1 MNSMSFGFIIPIC
14 IRNDIHFNQLK
25 RCINS
30 IRNFYENIKIILI
43 DDSNIEYT
51 KQIEDY
57 FKVDNNIVI
66 KESLMNGSADQQVF
80 KVLLETELFEKA
92 IFIQDSMILNKK
104 LEGIDEINLQFIWHF
119 TNHRVHWDIIKEPK
133 TEYNVNNNINS
144 HTDLIIHNLLR
155 DYKDN
160 KEFQNYA
167 VNRLINKNEWCG
179 CFGSLCI
186 INKKSLIFLNNK
198 INFIDRFINS
208 TSNRDRRVNESIFA
222 LICHFSFPEI
232 NFEKSY
238 DEIHF
243 DGYKHGGNVYL
254 INKPTGFDN
263 LRWFAVHNYF
273 SKVSFNR

>member
-1 MNSMSFGFIIPIC
+1 MEFGFIIPIC

-57 FKVDNNIVI
+57 IKMDNNIVI
-66 KESLMNGSADQQVF
+66 KESLIKGSADQQVF

-92 IFIQDSMILNKK
+92 VFIQDSMILNQK
-104 LEGIDEINLQFIWHF
+104 LEGINDIDIKFIWHF
-119 TNHRVHWDIIKEPK
+119 TNHRIHWDIIKEPDTK
-133 TEYNVNNNINS
+133 YNIQNNIKS
-144 HTDLIIHNLLR
+144 HTDLIMHNLLR
-155 DYKDN
+155 DYNDN
-160 KEFQNYA
+160 NKFQNYA
-167 VNRLINKNEWCG
+167 VNKLKNKNEWCG

-186 INKKSLIFLNNK
+186 IDKKTLKFLNNN
-198 INFIDRFINS
+198 ISFIDKFINY
-208 TSNRDRRVNESIFA
+208 TSNRDRRVNESIFS
-222 LICHFSFPEI
+222 LICHFSFSEI

-238 DEIHF
+238 DDLYY
-243 DGYKHGGNVYL
+243 DGYKHGGNFQL
-254 INKPTGFDN
+254 IDKPTGFDN
-263 LRWFAVHNYF
+263 LKWCAVHNYL

>member
-1 MNSMSFGFIIPIC
+1 MDFGFIIPIC

-51 KQIEDY
+51 KQIEEF
-57 FKVDNNIVI
+57 FKYDNNIFI
-66 KESLMNGSADQQVF
+66 KESLMKGSADQQIF

-92 IFIQDSMILNKK
+92 IFIQDSMILNKQ

-119 TNHRVHWDIIKEPK
+119 TNHRVHWDIIKEPNTK
-133 TEYNVNNNINS
+133 YNLNNNIIT
-144 HTDLIIHNLLR
+144 HTDLIIHNVLR

-160 KEFQNYA
+160 KDFQKYVINK
-167 VNRLINKNEWCG
+167 LKNKNEWCG

-186 INKKSLIFLNNK
+186 IDKKSLILLNNDIDFVDK
-198 INFIDRFINS
+198 FIS
-208 TSNRDRRVNESIFA
+208 SSSNRDRRANESIFA
-222 LICHFSFPEI
+222 LNCHFKYSNN

-238 DEIHF
+238 DGLYY
-243 DGYKHGGNVYL
+243 DGYTYGGDSKMVNR
-254 INKPTGFDN
+254 NTGFDN
-263 LRWFAVHNYF
+263 LKWCSIHNFF